1 MVYPHHDS
9 KGVVSI
15 LAPSSTEGNE
25 SSVLSHISTVK
36 DLNLATDAIRIV
48 SNPNKKDCP
57 INRQLQQPYT
67 CSSTLPI
74 PSKNVSIRCH
84 QNEEGG
90 ISDTSSTVQKSVH
103 FEKLPYLHKVCCNFV
118 SLLFRKLR

>member
-15 LAPSSTEGNE
+15 LAPSSTEENE

-36 DLNLATDAIRIV
+36 DHNLGVDAIRIV
-48 SNPNKKDCP
+48 SNPNKKDCS
-57 INRQLQQPYT
+57 INRQIQQPYS

-74 PSKNVSIRCH
+74 APSKSVSIRCH
-84 QNEEGG
+84 QNEDGG
-90 ISDTSSTVQKSVH
+90 ISDTSSSTVQKSVH
-103 FEKLPYLHKVCCNFV
+103 FEKLPYVHKVH
-118 SLLFRKLR
+118 